1 MHGPPIHHT
10 MCQQCWYAPTSRV
23 YGGYATSRRWAANYS
38 AVLHACIG
46 LPFPYRATVCF
57 SKKEAGFYDHYNSFQ
72 VSHSARKKS
81 ETSRT
86 LQPIALHS
94 LLLSVRKDSAEYREA
109 ASHDFFVCCGRVQR
123 CFTKEERVVQAAVSG
138 VHTIHK
144 HVWCSGVAN

>member
-1 MHGPPIHHT
+1 M
-10 MCQQCWYAPTSRV
+10 SRK
-23 YGGYATSRRWAANYS
+23 ARPSIS
-38 AVLHACIG
+38 IPCHCVLC
-46 LPFPYRATVCF
+46 
-57 SKKEAGFYDHYNSFQ
+57 KKEAGFYDRYNSFQ